1 METRTRFDLSAAV
14 EEWRKQLASQPGLTA
29 DNRRELETH
38 VRDSIATLQ
47 QRGLT
52 EEESFWIAC
61 RRVGQPRQLA
71 EEFVK
76 EYPLAVWRDRLF
88 WIAIGISIFRLWL
101 GLPSYLLDWLRS
113 GIARLFAFN
122 FYLPDW
128 ILFYVPLRTVGV
140 TDYIV
145 HNQIFGVLFRWVPLF
160 CLIAL
165 LATGRL
171 SRAAFLVRFFF
182 ESRARL
188 LLAAGAS
195 LALYYCWAVAQSIR
209 ILGHVTL
216 GPSIPSMAFAIQIAL
231 GNAIISV
238 LLLGL
243 IAWLL
248 PAERDRLMTM
258 VKK

>member
-14 EEWRKQLASQPGLTA
+14 EEWRKQLAGQPGLTA

-38 VRDSIATLQ
+38 VQDSIATLQ

-61 RRVGQPRQLA
+61 RRVGQPRRLA

-76 EYPLAVWRDRLF
+76 EDPIAVWRDRLF
-88 WIAIGISIFRLWL
+88 WIAIGFGVIRLWL
-101 GLPSYLLDWLRS
+101 GFPSYLLDWLRS
-113 GIARLFAFN
+113 GIARLFALN

-128 ILFYVPLRTVGV
+128 VLFYVPLRTQWV
-140 TDYIV
+140 TDFIIR
-145 HNQIFGVLFRWVPLF
+145 NQIFGVLFRWAPLF

-171 SRAAFLVRFFF
+171 SRPAFLVRFLF

-188 LLAAGAS
+188 LLAAGVS
-195 LALYYCWAVAQSIR
+195 LALYYSWAVAQAIR
-209 ILGHVTL
+209 ILGHVTP
-216 GPSIPSMAFAIQIAL
+216 GPGIPSMAFAIQLAL

-238 LLLGL
+238 LLVGL

-248 PAERDRLMTM
+248 PAERNRLMM
-258 VKK
+258 HS